1 MPAQI
6 PINTIVDK
14 TLEGIVQAQS
24 DYAKWTGGDWLW
36 NAPEYMLSTYI
47 AQKISRIDSTKYLT
61 LENSVKLAIEDA
73 GARGKGKLHL
83 KMRANGRFDVLLW
96 WSDYGPRAAIEVKN
110 QVGNIDAIRDDL
122 LRIKEVL
129 RRERDNSSF
138 QFGIVAYYTSIR
150 DKGGFSSK
158 ERIATRI
165 DNISKDAKSIVGEE
179 LQVTPFNKSIRV
191 EDDSAWVAAA
201 LLIK

>member
-6 PINTIVDK
+6 PINIIVDK
-14 TLEGIVQAQS
+14 TLEGIVQAQR
-24 DYAKWTGGDWLW
+24 DYSKWTDGDWLW

-47 AQKISRIDSTKYLT
+47 AQKISKIDGAKYLT
-61 LENSVKLAIEDA
+61 LENSAKSAIEDA
-73 GARGKGKLHL
+73 GARGKGRLHS

-96 WSDYGPRAAIEVKN
+96 WGSYAPRAVIEVKN
-110 QVGNIDAIRDDL
+110 QIGNVDAIRDDL

-129 RRERDNSSF
+129 KRKRDDSSF
-138 QFGIVAYYTSIR
+138 QFGVIAYYTSTR
-150 DKGGFSSK
+150 DNREFSAK
-158 ERIATRI
+158 ERIAKRI
-165 DNISKDAKSIVGEE
+165 DNIFKDAKSIIGEE
-179 LQVTPFNKSIRV
+179 LQVTSFNKNIRV

>member
-6 PINTIVDK
+6 SINKIVDK
-14 TLEGIVQAQS
+14 ALEGIVQAQK
-24 DYAKWTGGDWLW
+24 DYARWTDGDWLW

-47 AQKISRIDSTKYLT
+47 AQKISKIDGAKYLT
-61 LENSVKLAIEDA
+61 LENSAKSAIEDA
-73 GARGKGKLHL
+73 GARGKGRLHS

-96 WSDYGPRAAIEVKN
+96 WGSYDPRAVIEVKN
-110 QVGNIDAIRDDL
+110 QIGNVDAIRDDL

-129 RRERDNSSF
+129 KRKRDDSSF
-138 QFGIVAYYTSIR
+138 QFGIVAYYTSTTDNR
-150 DKGGFSSK
+150 EFSAK
-158 ERIATRI
+158 ERITKRI
-165 DNISKDAKSIVGEE
+165 DNIFEGAKNIVGEE
-179 LQVTPFNKSIRV
+179 LQVTLFNKNIRV